1 MEAGTQTRQT
11 CYRHPNRETGVSCS
25 NCGRPICPE
34 CMTST
39 PVGMRCP
46 ECARQTTKVRVGQ
59 GAFASDASKMPA
71 TIALIAINVVV
82 FIAEL
87 AAGGVGGF
95 DGGGTLIHD
104 AGLRGPDISDGDW
117 WRVITGGFLHAG
129 FLHLLL
135 NMYVLWIAGSILEP
149 GIGTPRFLGIYFVSL
164 IAGSLGALIVDPNTV
179 TVGASGAIFGLM
191 GAVIVVARGRGVE
204 QLASQFGLFVVL
216 NLVLTFSIP
225 GISIGGHVGGLIG
238 GALAALVVIFA
249 ERRLSGRPSYAFELA
264 AIVLMIAATFVGALA
279 VASA

>member
-1 MEAGTQTRQT
+1 MQT

-46 ECARQTTKVRVGQ
+46 ECARQRTRVVSGQ
-59 GAFASDASKMPA
+59 GAFSVAGRTPG
-71 TIALIAINVVV
+71 TYALIAINVIV
-82 FIAEL
+82 FLAEL
-87 AAGGVGGF
+87 LGGGAGGF
-95 DGGGTLIHD
+95 SGGGTLIHD
-104 AGLRGPDISDGDW
+104 AGLNANAISNGDW
-117 WRVITGGFLHAG
+117 WRIITGGFLHAG

-135 NMYVLWIAGSILEP
+135 NMYVLYIAGSILEP

-164 IAGSLGALIVDPNTV
+164 IAGSLGAMLLDPHAT

-191 GAVIVVARGRGVE
+191 AGVIVIARGRGVE
-204 QLASQFGLFVVL
+204 ELASQFGLFVVL

-225 GISIGGHVGGLIG
+225 GISVGGHIGGLIG
-238 GALAALVVIFA
+238 GAVAALLVIFV
-249 ERRLSGRPSYAFELA
+249 ERRMRGQRAGYALELVG
-264 AIVLMIAATFVGALA
+264 IVLMIAATFAGALA
-279 VASA
+279 VAG

>member
-1 MEAGTQTRQT
+1 VEASTQQRQT

-46 ECARQTTKVRVGQ
+46 DCARQKTKVRAGQ
-59 GAFASDASKMPA
+59 GALAPTYSKMPG

-82 FIAEL
+82 FLIEL
-87 AAGGVGGF
+87 GSGGAGQFSNGGQV
-95 DGGGTLIHD
+95 IHD
-104 AGLRGPDISDGDW
+104 AGLRGPEIANGDW
-117 WRVITGGFLHAG
+117 WRVISSGFLHAG
-129 FLHLLL
+129 FLHLAL

-164 IAGSLGALIVDPNTV
+164 IAGSLGALIVDPNTL

-191 GAVIVVARGRGVE
+191 AAVIVVARGRGVE
-204 QLASQFGLFVVL
+204 QLARQFALFVVL
-216 NLVLTFSIP
+216 NLVLTLSVP

-238 GALAALVVIFA
+238 GAVAALLVIFV
-249 ERRLSGRPSYAFELA
+249 ERRMSGRPGYALELTG
-264 AIVLMIAATFVGALA
+264 IVLMIAATFAGALA
-279 VASA
+279 VAC